1 MYRPLLVP
9 GAQHARYKVGFL
21 CATREQRSTT
31 LRVRPLSA
39 RRVEVDEVQHSF
51 PRVRQATTTRAMPA
65 ASFHGSPPATSS
77 SRARVA
83 VLWCQWCPL
92 RFYCKSGADTTVPSL
107 GSSPAASSSRVRVA
121 VPRPPQVTD
130 DCQRLSPAKP
140 RRRSKRASTPP
151 CRAQVRDNY
160 GIEIFASPA
169 GSIYKWS
176 FGKLLLS
183 LTTSLALLAVAN
195 LVTNLL
201 AKHCWVREQYDNAKF
216 HTLDAEEADG
226 PLSDGRKQYGAV
238 EIQR

>member
-1 MYRPLLVP
+1 MTYVYRPLLVP

-21 CATREQRSTT
+21 CATRERRSTT

-83 VLWCQWCPL
+83 V
-92 RFYCKSGADTTVPSL
+92 PSL
-107 GSSPAASSSRVRVA
+107 GSSPVASSSRVRVA